1 LAAIFQS
8 LQFKGPGEREA
19 SFSELCDVGAAEQC
33 ETWPKKEKIAM
44 PWIGFHSSEGVHK
57 KHGSRIREEYE
68 TALELLL
75 YVLEV
80 GM

>member
-1 LAAIFQS
+1 
-8 LQFKGPGEREA
+8 
-19 SFSELCDVGAAEQC
+19 VGAAEQC